1 MNITT
6 DFRTFEAESLAPL
19 PWKWDTRVGGGEKGY
34 QSGGGKGATGAVTL
48 WAI

>member
-1 MNITT
+1 VQRGT
-6 DFRTFEAESLAPL
+6 
-19 PWKWDTRVGGGEKGY
+19 VGGGEKGY